1 MKSLFQLEYPVTRPF
16 TLWYFNVILL
26 TLGLIYAVF
35 VTLFNVASVAYINI
49 PTTSSQ
55 YSFTEKLWYERM
67 FPGTGWFDPS
77 KQCSPNLIHPSDCTP
92 NFLDRCVDTI
102 NCSSKSGR
110 GLRLFF
116 VCVFRL

>member
-16 TLWYFNVILL
+16 TLRYFNVILL
-26 TLGLIYAVF
+26 TLGLIWAVF
-35 VTLFNVASVAYINI
+35 VTLFNVASVAYISI

-55 YSFTEKLWYERM
+55 YNFTDTLWYERM
-67 FPGTGWFDPS
+67 FPRTGWFEPS

-92 NFLDRCVDTI
+92 VFCIDNI
-102 NCSSKSGR
+102 NCSSKPGR
-110 GLRLFF
+110 GICLFF